1 MAKLTNTE
9 FQAEFDLKKWIDS
22 EKAGKDTCGDYD
34 FCSFCDK
41 TKPTPCAKAYTQSQK
56 PAEAKKP
63 QAKATKAAPKTA
75 AKKTTKK

>member
-1 MAKLTNTE
+1 MAKLTNQE

-41 TKPTPCAKAYTQSQK
+41 TQPTPCAKANAKSKKAEK
-56 PAEAKKP
+56 PAVEKKP
-63 QAKATKAAPKTA
+63 KAAP